1 MRAVRPLLIAASLA
15 AVTGLSA
22 CETYDGPGY
31 GPRYEPGV
39 PARVEQGVVV
49 GARPVDVGRPNTG
62 TGAVVGGVSG
72 AVVGSELASRG
83 SGFAGSVLGA
93 VGGALIGNAIEGSGS
108 HHRGYAYLIRLDRS
122 GREIEV
128 AQADEYPLRQG
139 VHVAVTFGPRV
150 RVVPNGPPPGDR
162 PRY

>member
-1 MRAVRPLLIAASLA
+1 MRAARPLLLAASLLA
-15 AVTGLSA
+15 AGGGLSA

-31 GPRYEPGV
+31 YEAGV
-39 PARVEQGVVV
+39 PARVEQGVIV

-93 VGGALIGNAIEGSGS
+93 VGGALIGNAIEGSGD
-108 HHRGYAYLIRLDRS
+108 HRRGFAYLIRLDRS

-128 AQADEYPLRQG
+128 AQADAYPLRQG

-150 RVVPNGPPPGDR
+150 RVTPNGPAPGA
-162 PRY
+162 Y

>member
-1 MRAVRPLLIAASLA
+1 MRAARPYLLAASLLA
-15 AVTGLSA
+15 GVAGLSA

-31 GPRYEPGV
+31 YEAGV

-49 GARPVDVGRPNTG
+49 GARPVDLGRPNTG

-93 VGGALIGNAIEGSGS
+93 VGGALIGNAIEGGSS
-108 HHRGYAYLIRLDRS
+108 HHRGFAYLIRLDRS

-128 AQADEYPLRQG
+128 AQADAYPLKQG

-150 RVVPNGPPPGDR
+150 RVTPNGPPPAN
-162 PRY
+162 Y

>member
-1 MRAVRPLLIAASLA
+1 MRVSRPFLLLLSLGA
-15 AVTGLSA
+15 LTGLSA
-22 CETYDGPGY
+22 CETYDGPRY
-31 GPRYEPGV
+31 YEPGV

-108 HHRGYAYLIRLDRS
+108 HHPGFAYLIRLDRN

-128 AQADEYPLRQG
+128 AQADAYPLRQG

-150 RVVPNGPPPGDR
+150 RVVPNGPPEGA
-162 PRY
+162 RY